1 MKKTYINPQIEVIK
15 IVTQQMLALSIETSS
30 TRQDPSSAA
39 GREFDFDDEEEY

>member
-30 TRQDPSSAA
+30 IRQDPGSAA
-39 GREFDFDDEEEY
+39 SRDFDFDDEEEY

>member
-15 IVTQQMLALSIETSS
+15 IVTQQMLALSIETNS
-30 TRQDPSSAA
+30 TRKDPGSAA